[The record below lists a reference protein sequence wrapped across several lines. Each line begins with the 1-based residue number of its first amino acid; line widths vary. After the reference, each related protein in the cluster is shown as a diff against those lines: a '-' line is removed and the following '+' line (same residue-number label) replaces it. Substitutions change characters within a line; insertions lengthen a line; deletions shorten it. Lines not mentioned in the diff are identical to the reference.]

1 VGAADDETRPHRAV
15 RVSPEAQVL
24 VKLGSLVTG
33 AVSLVI
39 AAIFVWQIKTNGE
52 TALTEIKAVRE
63 ETKAMGEK
71 VQRLWFD
78 YENRTASRPT
88 YAAPNP

>member
-1 VGAADDETRPHRAV
+1 MSENDETRPHRAV

-24 VKLGSLVTG
+24 VKLGSLITG
-33 AVSLVI
+33 AGALVV

-52 TALTEIKAVRE
+52 TALSEIKGVRE

-78 YENRTASRPT
+78 YELRTAARPT
-88 YAAPNP
+88 LAPPNP

>member
-1 VGAADDETRPHRAV
+1 MPETGPHRAA
-15 RVSPEAQVL
+15 RIGPDAQVL

-52 TALTEIKAVRE
+52 TALAEIKGIRE

-78 YENRTASRPT
+78 YELRTASRST
-88 YAAPNP
+88 HAPATP